1 MISLAEPEKRRQL
14 QAEEV
19 GGQVHVLGVG
29 AVKKVYRGFDQEEGR
44 DVAWNQVKLRSFGGD
59 PSVLERL
66 FSEIKLLQTLENE
79 NIIVLYSFWRDTKNS
94 TLNFI
99 TEACASS
106 NLRDYMKK
114 RRRVS
119 LKALKNWSRQ
129 ILRVKYKMRTLSQN
143 TTVSRNS
150 KPHQKQR
157 SNTYWSMGSLSDR
170 SMADLIKIP
179 EHNNNNQIQ
188 NNEDHRLC
196 AEASRNAIEV
206 LKSNVSRLGRQVE
219 MSYLELES
227 LRKQILKENKRGQDM
242 LKKVTE
248 LQEKKEALEEERKKD
263 IATMKEFYGELDIC
277 MSRKKQTSVTSLLY
291 VMKKKTKGINKVKDG
306 RVWEVEKGLFDKDSP
321 EQNSWQE
328 FPEEN
333 PTKNS
338 KSIRIRL

>member
-1 MISLAEPEKRRQL
+1 MSILDHQQTTLTVSALGADTFDGTTLAVIGGGSVATIAAMISLAEPEKRRQL

-129 ILRVKYKMRTLSQN
+129 ILRVKYKMRTLSQLH
-143 TTVSRNS
+143 V
-150 KPHQKQR
+150 
-157 SNTYWSMGSLSDR
+157 SMGHSFV
-170 SMADLIKIP
+170 
-179 EHNNNNQIQ
+179 H
-188 NNEDHRLC
+188 
-196 AEASRNAIEV
+196 
-206 LKSNVSRLGRQVE
+206 
-219 MSYLELES
+219 
-227 LRKQILKENKRGQDM
+227 
-242 LKKVTE
+242 
-248 LQEKKEALEEERKKD
+248 
-263 IATMKEFYGELDIC
+263 
-277 MSRKKQTSVTSLLY
+277 
-291 VMKKKTKGINKVKDG
+291 
-306 RVWEVEKGLFDKDSP
+306 
-321 EQNSWQE
+321 
-328 FPEEN
+328 
-333 PTKNS
+333 
-338 KSIRIRL
+338 

>member
-1 MISLAEPEKRRQL
+1 M
-14 QAEEV
+14 
-19 GGQVHVLGVG
+19 
-29 AVKKVYRGFDQEEGR
+29 
-44 DVAWNQVKLRSFGGD
+44 
-59 PSVLERL
+59 L
-66 FSEIKLLQTLENE
+66 FNV
-79 NIIVLYSFWRDTKNS
+79 N
-94 TLNFI
+94 
-99 TEACASS
+99 
-106 NLRDYMKK
+106 
-114 RRRVS
+114 
-119 LKALKNWSRQ
+119 
-129 ILRVKYKMRTLSQN
+129 QN

-206 LKSNVSRLGRQVE
+206 LKSNVSRLGTQVE
-219 MSYLELES
+219 MSDLELES

-248 LQEKKEALEEERKKD
+248 LQEEKEALEEERKKD

-291 VMKKKTKGINKVKDG
+291 VMKKKTKGINV
-306 RVWEVEKGLFDKDSP
+306 
-321 EQNSWQE
+321 N
-328 FPEEN
+328 
-333 PTKNS
+333 
-338 KSIRIRL
+338 